1 LLTAEKTYAIFN
13 GIKPYQCRW
22 SANQHFRI
30 FFPCFPENKFSL
42 DFLFLLVVCSS
53 EQRISPRPISAILER
68 VSCLTGVKMPILQ
81 ALQAKA
87 DRFRNPK
94 SGSLST
100 NS

>member
-1 LLTAEKTYAIFN
+1 M
-13 GIKPYQCRW
+13 P
-22 SANQHFRI
+22 
-30 FFPCFPENKFSL
+30 FPTVQNHTSVGGLQTSISESSSPVFPENEFSL

-68 VSCLTGVKMPILQ
+68 VSCLAGVKMPILQ

-87 DRFRNPK
+87 DRFKNPK